1 MKVLHIQKVKALVGS
16 EKYFLELIPEL
27 EKNGVKTHFVCII
40 NEHDRDKAQLF
51 LDAYKNIGHS
61 ISFQFFKSDKSI
73 FKILSFI
80 KQELKSFAPD
90 IVHSHLIHADFWMS
104 LIKRRGNFSGPIIST
119 KHGYDE
125 DYISRYGFDASYIKP
140 NLYYR
145 LAKFSEKY
153 ISSSYAVSHGL
164 RQLFVD
170 AKISDPKRI
179 SVIHHGF
186 DLPNLDEI
194 KYQPIRKSSNQIL
207 VVGRII
213 PFKGHKHLIHAM
225 PAIVESIPDAHL
237 TILGHGDEDLI
248 NYLTT
253 YCKENKLSEHVSF
266 EGYKSNVYDYF
277 LGSDVMVV
285 PSIAEGFG
293 LIFLEA
299 LNAKLP
305 IVGFDVPAT
314 NEIIE
319 HKVNGLLTEPY
330 DETELAQNIVQLLS
344 QKEIAIEMGKKGHQL
359 LKEKFSLKRMT
370 SETIEC
376 YQKVLS

>member
-1 MKVLHIQKVKALVGS
+1 MRILHIQKVKALVGS
-16 EKYFLELIPEL
+16 EKYFLKLIPEL
-27 EKNGVKTHFVCII
+27 EKNRVKTHFVCII
-40 NEHDRDKAQLF
+40 NEPDRDKAQLF
-51 LDAYKNIGHS
+51 LDAYKNTGHS
-61 ISFQFFKSDKSI
+61 ISFKIFKSDKSI
-73 FKILSFI
+73 FSILKFI
-80 KQELKSFAPD
+80 KQELKFFAPD

-104 LIKRRGNFSGPIIST
+104 LIKRRGNFNGPIIST

-153 ISSSYAVSHGL
+153 IRSSYAVSHGL
-164 RQLFVD
+164 RKLFVD
-170 AKISDPKRI
+170 AKISDPERI

-186 DLPNLDEI
+186 DLPNLDEK

-213 PFKGHKHLIHAM
+213 PFKGHKHLIRAM
-225 PAIVESIPDAHL
+225 PVILESIPDAHL

-248 NYLTT
+248 HYLTT
-253 YCKENKLSEHVSF
+253 FCQEKKISEQVSF
-266 EGYKSNVYDYF
+266 EGYKTNVYDYF

-319 HKVNGLLTEPY
+319 HNVNGLLTEPY
-330 DETELAQNIVQLLS
+330 DENELAKNIVHLLS
-344 QKEIAIEMGKKGHQL
+344 QKEMAVEMGIKGHQF

-376 YQKVLS
+376 YLKVLS